1 MLGKVWPAYSPSPQ
15 KKIVPL
21 PKQSQ
26 NQSVFQ
32 ADQFRPKSFKK
43 KTKNV
48 MSVCLGFYRPF
59 KF

>member
-1 MLGKVWPAYSPSPQ
+1 MNPVDSNAWLSLASLLPFRPPP

-32 ADQFRPKSFKK
+32 ADHFRPKSLKK
-43 KTKNV
+43 KRK
-48 MSVCLGFYRPF
+48 M
-59 KF
+59 